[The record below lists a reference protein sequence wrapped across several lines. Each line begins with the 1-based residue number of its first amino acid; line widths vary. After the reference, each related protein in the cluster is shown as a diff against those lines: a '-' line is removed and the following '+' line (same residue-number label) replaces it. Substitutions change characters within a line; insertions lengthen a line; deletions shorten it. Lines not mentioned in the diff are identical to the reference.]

1 MQAAELIDDVSV
13 RAELLAEAG
22 DAAFG
27 GGRYAQARERF
38 EQSIA
43 LHETAGSAKRAARVA
58 GQLGWSMWFSGDLA
72 GGADRIEQALKV
84 LADEE
89 PDADLASLIEIYA
102 RLRYFLGDIE
112 TAAER
117 VERALEIAEALV
129 LPRRASRCLEHEA
142 PRARDARPRGGG
154 ARADRACDRDR
165 AGARAD
171 PGILACALQPLVP
184 VRRPRSAP
192 GRTRDRPRRSRGCE
206 ATR

>member
-1 MQAAELIDDVSV
+1 MLETEAVEVVAARLRRCLPGGAEASDAPETAPEPVRRSSGPVASASLGASEEADRAFVRAAELIDDVSLC
-13 RAELLAEAG
+13 AELLAEAG

-72 GGADRIEQALKV
+72 GGADRIEQALQV

-89 PDADLASLIEIYA
+89 PDADLAALIEIYA
-102 RLRYFLGDIE
+102 RLWFFLGDTE

-129 LPRRASRCLEHEA
+129 LQTC
-142 PRARDARPRGGG
+142 
-154 ARADRACDRDR
+154 
-165 AGARAD
+165 
-171 PGILACALQPLVP
+171 
-184 VRRPRSAP
+184 
-192 GRTRDRPRRSRGCE
+192 
-206 ATR
+206 